1 MKSIFTEKL
10 LFLNAGVLTLS
21 FTNIEMVLKLVLLLV
36 SIILSVIR
44 IYKYLKVDTNADT
57 DTKLK

>member
-1 MKSIFTEKL
+1 MKSILSEKL

-21 FTNIEMVLKLVLLLV
+21 FTNIEMVLKIVLLVV

-44 IYKYLKVDTNADT
+44 IYKYVKKDADT
-57 DTKLK
+57 KTD

>member
-21 FTNIEMVLKLVLLLV
+21 FTNIEMVLKLVLLVV

-57 DTKLK
+57 ETKLK